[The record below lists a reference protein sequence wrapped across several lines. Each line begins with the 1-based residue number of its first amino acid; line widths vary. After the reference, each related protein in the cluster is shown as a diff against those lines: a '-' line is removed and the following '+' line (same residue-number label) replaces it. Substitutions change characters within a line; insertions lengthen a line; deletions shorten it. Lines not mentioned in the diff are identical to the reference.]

1 MQRLR
6 TTKLPLLKFKTCLF
20 QLRLYQVSIEQFRL
34 TKTPEGKY
42 NTVSNHCNRSLA
54 CLLVMDALDN
64 LEQVARTRELTNILW
79 DINFKINK
87 TEQEWNKVEILLE
100 SYEKMRDE
108 SLEAALINLRNAIEI
123 LCRS

>member
-1 MQRLR
+1 
-6 TTKLPLLKFKTCLF
+6 
-20 QLRLYQVSIEQFRL
+20 
-34 TKTPEGKY
+34 
-42 NTVSNHCNRSLA
+42 
-54 CLLVMDALDN
+54 MDAIDN

-108 SLEAALINLRNAIEI
+108 SLEAALSKLREAMEI